1 MNQYLKHYING
12 QWTDSVGG
20 RLHTVLNPAT
30 EQPVSEVMLGTAADV
45 DLAVKAARER
55 GRRERVRL
63 RRLHVEEQRGL
74 QHP

>member
-30 EQPVSEVMLGTAADV
+30 EQPVSEVMLGTTA
-45 DLAVKAARER
+45 E
-55 GRRERVRL
+55 
-63 RRLHVEEQRGL
+63 
-74 QHP
+74 